1 MFFLNIE
8 GLQLIL
14 QSRLFHS
21 YIVEGNNSLVGIAGT
36 LLLYLIS
43 RMLFKLGIKSN
54 GYSGEFCLNIS

>member
-21 YIVEGNNSLVGIAGT
+21 NIVEGNNSFVGIAGT

-43 RMLFKLGIKSN
+43 RMLFKLGIKWN